1 MWGEE
6 MSDAILKK
14 DIVLDLSVEDDG
26 FNFATSIS
34 DALVQAESELVALL
48 PLLMKLWHKQK

>member
-1 MWGEE
+1 
-6 MSDAILKK
+6 MSNAILKK

-34 DALVQAESELVALL
+34 DALVQAESELVVLNETVDSI
-48 PLLMKLWHKQK
+48 KW